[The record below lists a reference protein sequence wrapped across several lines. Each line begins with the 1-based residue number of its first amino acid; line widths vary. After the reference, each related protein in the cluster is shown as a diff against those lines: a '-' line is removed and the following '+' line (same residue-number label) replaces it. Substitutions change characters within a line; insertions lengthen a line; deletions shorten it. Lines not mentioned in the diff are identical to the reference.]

1 MSDVVLTSV
10 ADHSDSKDQLGCRL
24 FAVSAIGIACAAA
37 LLAGWAPLGFS
48 IATVFLFA
56 GPHNWYEIRYFLS
69 RMPSRWGRRRAF
81 YSIAIAG
88 CVGLTAMFALNS
100 WLGQTMHLTSEG
112 WESLSSLWSSS
123 LILWL
128 AVLCQLRVGES
139 SKQSSNQNT
148 KQSTYQWGDWV
159 WPVAL
164 LGVGVAWL
172 LPMTLG
178 FGLVYL
184 HPLIALLFLQR
195 ELRRRRPSWLPT
207 YYCVLCTIPILLAV
221 LWMRLASAPD
231 LPGEDNLSLTIARH
245 AGSNFFSGISS
256 HLLVAT
262 HVFLEN
268 IHYGVW
274 LIAIPLLTF
283 GRVPWRVAATPVAKK
298 SAVWRWVV
306 RGVIFGGGAV
316 VLLLWVGFA
325 ANYPMTRDIYFTVA
339 IFHVLAEFTFLIGT
353 V

>member
-1 MSDVVLTSV
+1 MSDVVLGHAV
-10 ADHSDSKDQLGCRL
+10 HPLDVDSRFGCRL
-24 FAVSAIGIACAAA
+24 FGVTAAGIACVAA
-37 LLAGWAPLGFS
+37 LLAGWAPIGFS

-81 YSIAIAG
+81 YTIAIVG
-88 CVGLTAMFALNS
+88 CLALTAMFALNG
-100 WLGQTMHLTSEG
+100 WLGETMHLTNAG
-112 WESLSSLWSSS
+112 WAALSSAWSTS

-128 AVLCQLRVGES
+128 GVLLQLRAAES
-139 SKQSSNQNT
+139 KNG
-148 KQSTYQWGDWV
+148 WGDWI
-159 WPVAL
+159 WPVAFL
-164 LGVGVAWL
+164 AIGIAWL
-172 LPMTLG
+172 VPTMWAI
-178 FGLVYL
+178 GLVYL

-207 YYCVLCTIPILLAV
+207 YYLVLCLVPILLAV
-221 LWMRLASAPD
+221 LWIRLATSEN
-231 LPGEDNLSLTIARH
+231 LPGVDGLTDRIIHH
-245 AGSNFFSGISS
+245 AGASYFSGVSS

-268 IHYGVW
+268 LHYGVW
-274 LIAIPLLTF
+274 LVAIPLLTF

-298 SAVWRWVV
+298 SASWRWVV
-306 RGVIFGGGAV
+306 RGVIFGGGAI

-325 ANYPMTRDIYFTVA
+325 ANYPLTRDIYFTLA
-339 IFHVLAEFTFLIGT
+339 IFHVCAEFTFLIGT